1 MANGERMRKL
11 TTPFNPFII
20 LLMCYIYII
29 FQAKYLDYVYMK
41 RNVEKGIQV
50 KRYKKK
56 ARRRRE
62 RKREQTGGGRGKKK
76 DTHIHKHLH
85 DFPFRWCWCAQINKR
100 IRRRLSMTYK
110 IKQPKAG
117 GVAFQCTTTKA
128 NHK

>member
-56 ARRRRE
+56 RE
-62 RKREQTGGGRGKKK
+62 GEGKEKESKQEEEKEKKR
-76 DTHIHKHLH
+76 THTYTRTYTI
-85 DFPFRWCWCAQINKR
+85 FRF
-100 IRRRLSMTYK
+100 
-110 IKQPKAG
+110 G
-117 GVAFQCTTTKA
+117 GVGALK
-128 NHK
+128 